1 MADALGKILERIPYA
16 EGAFRRRLVA
26 GGLLLLLLFVPSM
39 LGEEEADLVP
49 PKAAAL
55 ILDKMDLTSPVAMLT
70 ALIVTY
76 SVGTLVEVLADT
88 YVAGLVGGVG
98 WGIML
103 PTRLS
108 GSARSFLRY
117 IKLAS
122 LFPVGMVSIYW
133 FAALG
138 CIGKSPY
145 REDPLPRLK
154 GEGQKAFL
162 NLPDAI
168 KEALSRP
175 FSNGF
180 EKGWRYLVLTAPED
194 QRQWLIKL
202 EARNR
207 DILAISTSL
216 LVAFLL
222 AFAMYYD
229 KIGFQLF
236 LAAPWVLVMA
246 LYGYFMLLRQ
256 SILDAIEL
264 RSLTEVN
271 MRSKTDSVEA
281 ASAAG
286 KS

>member
-246 LYGYFMLLRQ
+246 LYGYTTVRL
-256 SILDAIEL
+256 
-264 RSLTEVN
+264 
-271 MRSKTDSVEA
+271 KVE
-281 ASAAG
+281 
-286 KS
+286 